1 MLVEAMASMAMATF
15 KKRNKGCFNC
25 GDENHLKRDCP
36 KKANKIPK
44 ICPCC
49 HRGMHWAKSCKF
61 KFDIDGKP
69 ILGNS
74 KQGTPPP
81 QVPYNK
87 NQGQI
92 LSFPSN
98 PEHPAVLPWIHQP

>member
-49 HRGMHWAKSCKF
+49 HRGMHWAKDSKF
-61 KFDIDGKP
+61 TFDIEGKP
-69 ILGNS
+69 IPGNS
-74 KQGTPPP
+74 KQGTPPGP
-81 QVPYNK
+81 
-87 NQGQI
+87 
-92 LSFPSN
+92 
-98 PEHPAVLPWIHQP
+98 

>member
-1 MLVEAMASMAMATF
+1 MLVEAMAATF

-49 HRGMHWAKSCKF
+49 HRGIHWAKSCKF

-69 ILGNS
+69 IPGNS
-74 KQGTPPP
+74 KQGTP
-81 QVPYNK
+81 QIPYNK
-87 NQGQI
+87 NQ
-92 LSFPSN
+92 
-98 PEHPAVLPWIHQP
+98 V

>member
-1 MLVEAMASMAMATF
+1 MLVETMAATF
-15 KKRNKGCFNC
+15 KKRNKGYFNC
-25 GDENHLKRDCP
+25 GDENHLKWDCP

-49 HRGMHWAKSCKF
+49 RRGMHWAKSCKF

-74 KQGTPPP
+74 KQGTP

-92 LSFPSN
+92 LSFSSN
-98 PEHPAVLPWIHQP
+98 PQHPAVLPSIYQP